1 MTRLR
6 PNEFFRKFL
15 SKNRFE
21 FQVQKWE
28 IRANWRR
35 RENSRQDPHVDR
47 HVDRGLWVSTTLST
61 ALSTRGGRAVLPGA
75 PFLIWAWLCGLVL
88 ENSEI

>member
-6 PNEFFRKFL
+6 PNEVFRKFL

-47 HVDRGLWVSTTLST
+47 HVDRVPRVST
-61 ALSTRGGRAVLPGA
+61 ALSTQGGRAVLPGA
-75 PFLIWAWLCGLVL
+75 PFWVLVWSCGLVL

>member
-1 MTRLR
+1 MTQLR
-6 PNEFFRKFL
+6 PNEVSRKFK
-15 SKNRFE
+15 SENRFE
-21 FQVQKWE
+21 IQPRK
-28 IRANWRR
+28 RR
-35 RENSRQDPHVDR
+35 RENSRQGPHVDR
-47 HVDRGLWVSTTLST
+47 HVDRGLRVST